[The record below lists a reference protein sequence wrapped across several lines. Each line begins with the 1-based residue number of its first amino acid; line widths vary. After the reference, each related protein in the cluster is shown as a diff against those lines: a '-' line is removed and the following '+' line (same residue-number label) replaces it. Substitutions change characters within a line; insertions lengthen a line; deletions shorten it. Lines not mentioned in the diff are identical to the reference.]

1 MSDKHKTEM
10 VHIVDENDNVIDTV
24 SRKEMRKNNLMR
36 RVVRILLFNSD
47 GKIFIHQRTFDK
59 DYFPGYWDTSIAG
72 VVTTV
77 DYDIEALRELEEE
90 VGISNKSIEFL
101 YKFHNKNRKFFCK
114 VYKIIYDGEL
124 NLQKEEIISGKFISI
139 HEVKEMM
146 QTKKFH
152 PGGIETLNIYLGKKN
167 IGQNKNETT

>member
-1 MSDKHKTEM
+1 M
-10 VHIVDENDNVIDTV
+10 IGNDFIPCLPGLSIKNNGIDRLL
-24 SRKEMRKNNLMR
+24 SIYIDLIKQRKECL
-36 RVVRILLFNSD
+36 V
-47 GKIFIHQRTFDK
+47 
-59 DYFPGYWDTSIAG
+59 
-72 VVTTV
+72 
-77 DYDIEALRELEEE
+77 
-90 VGISNKSIEFL
+90 
-101 YKFHNKNRKFFCK
+101 
-114 VYKIIYDGEL
+114 YDGEL